1 MVGYMSYLPAISTGG
16 YTPQEVTTASRS
28 LASTGQTTVVNVTE
42 AGIVEA
48 VVIQM
53 ITAIGSSSTTG
64 IRFTVDG
71 GTPATRNVI
80 NGSVFLDWVLTCG
93 GTGDGTVLHDKR
105 ILPISFPYSTS
116 LKVEIDCS
124 TATASAGVLQCTVM
138 RSKKN

>member
-1 MVGYMSYLPAISTGG
+1 MSYIPVTGTGG
-16 YTPQEVTTASRS
+16 YTPQEVSTASRS

-42 AGIVEA
+42 AGIVES

-53 ITAIGSSSTTG
+53 TVAIGSVSITG

-93 GTGDGTVLHDKR
+93 GTGDGTALNDKR

-124 TATASAGVLQCTVM
+124 GATASAGTLQCTVM